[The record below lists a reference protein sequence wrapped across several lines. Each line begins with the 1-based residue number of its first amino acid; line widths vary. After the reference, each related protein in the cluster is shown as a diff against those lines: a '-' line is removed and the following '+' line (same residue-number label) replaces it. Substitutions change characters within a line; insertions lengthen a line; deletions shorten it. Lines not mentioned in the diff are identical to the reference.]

1 MNKYNATFR
10 EILLSPSG
18 SINDYAA
25 HYYRKYTVLDGNNVA
40 ELSNMDREKLHD
52 SINQI
57 KQTVKFYGRKSFGF
71 AQFQLPESTDVK
83 QIRNY
88 ELP

>member
-25 HYYRKYTVLDGNNVA
+25 HYRKYTVLDGNNVA
-40 ELSNMDREKLHD
+40 ELSDMGREKLHD
-52 SINQI
+52 SN
-57 KQTVKFYGRKSFGF
+57 
-71 AQFQLPESTDVK
+71 
-83 QIRNY
+83 N
-88 ELP
+88 

>member
-40 ELSNMDREKLHD
+40 ELSDMGREKLHD
-52 SINQI
+52 LNNQI
-57 KQTVKFYGRKSFGF
+57 KQTVKFYGRKSFEFG
-71 AQFQLPESTDVK
+71 QFQEPESTDVK

>member
-1 MNKYNATFR
+1 MNKYKATFR

-25 HYYRKYTVLDGNNVA
+25 HYRKYTVLDGNNVA
-40 ELSNMDREKLHD
+40 ELSDMGREKLHD
-52 SINQI
+52 SNNQI
-57 KQTVKFYGRKSFGF
+57 KQTVKFYGRKSFEFG
-71 AQFQLPESTDVK
+71 QFQEPESTDVK

-88 ELP
+88 KLP